1 MASQNNRIFEWN
13 FFANFFKISFEN
25 IFKFFLSKSFWKIF
39 IHWKT
44 RLWVVHSRS
53 LSIRGT
59 SIVHHFSTTKPI
71 RQFYRFYINLKIRVT
86 IFCLNVNKLC
96 STFLCIRNIK
106 NVFSSY
112 RPANTSAD
120 GPSENVSKTGRVIW
134 TLGRVAIIL
143 GRVTFIILSIRMT
156 QAK

>member
-1 MASQNNRIFEWN
+1 MASQNNRIFEW
-13 FFANFFKISFEN
+13 FIFANFFQNLSKIFS
-25 IFKFFLSKSFWKIF
+25 IFLSKSFWKIF

-106 NVFSSY
+106 NAFSSILS
-112 RPANTSAD
+112 ANTSAD
-120 GPSENVSKTGRVIW
+120 GPSENVSKNW
-134 TLGRVAIIL
+134 
-143 GRVTFIILSIRMT
+143 
-156 QAK
+156 